1 MCDAVKC
8 DIFMLKSNYR
18 NQGSTWALK
27 NVSINCADL
36 SAYSSGA
43 IVIQQGATSR
53 STVNVVFI
61 YNSYIYSIYNSSI
74 YSIYN
79 SSIYSI
85 YNSSIYS
92 IYNKLF
98 SNVIKTF
105 VLVIWSLVSLYVTHP
120 NLLQPVSFALT

>member
-1 MCDAVKC
+1 M
-8 DIFMLKSNYR
+8 
-18 NQGSTWALK
+18 
-27 NVSINCADL
+27 SINCADL

-85 YNSSIYS
+85 YN
-92 IYNKLF
+92 KLF